1 MPLQTPDSG
10 TLTNL
15 LAAMR
20 SGDKAAQ
27 EDLFDRV
34 YEELRQIAR
43 SLATNIPAHADL
55 DPGTLV
61 NAACERL
68 LRRENLDAEDR
79 RQFFFIF
86 GRAMHDVVVEEA
98 RRAARQKRSPS
109 DEYFRTQP
117 SKVHFKPPK
126 LTLSEFELRLQ
137 EFQAV
142 DPDAAEV
149 VRLLFLSGRSMR
161 QTASDLGIT
170 LGSVRAHWAYARAW
184 LSQRAKQDQ
193 E

>member
-1 MPLQTPDSG
+1 MQCVYIFCFNDPAATG
-10 TLTNL
+10 IYTLSL
-15 LAAMR
+15 HAALPI
-20 SGDKAAQ
+20 S
-27 EDLFDRV
+27 
-34 YEELRQIAR
+34 
-43 SLATNIPAHADL
+43 
-55 DPGTLV
+55 
-61 NAACERL
+61 
-68 LRRENLDAEDR
+68 
-79 RQFFFIF
+79 
-86 GRAMHDVVVEEA
+86 